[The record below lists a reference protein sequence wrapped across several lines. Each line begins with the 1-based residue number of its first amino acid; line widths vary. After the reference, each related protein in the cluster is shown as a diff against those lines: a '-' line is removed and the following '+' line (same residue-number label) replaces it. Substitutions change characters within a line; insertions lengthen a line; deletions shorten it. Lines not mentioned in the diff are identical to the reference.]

1 MHVLWLMVDPACG
14 CDGVTHASGLENF
27 VTLNEELE
35 VAVNATFIKVK
46 VISQRLIIDFNLVA
60 IG

>member
-1 MHVLWLMVDPACG
+1 MVDPACG